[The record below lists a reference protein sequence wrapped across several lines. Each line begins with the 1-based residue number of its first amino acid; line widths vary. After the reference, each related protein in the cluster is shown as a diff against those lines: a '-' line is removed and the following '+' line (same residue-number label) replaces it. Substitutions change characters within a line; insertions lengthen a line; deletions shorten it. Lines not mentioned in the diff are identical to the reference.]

1 MKCELKEV
9 ETDGLN
15 PQHSGV
21 LNAFANKILHGGEL
35 VARGEEGLRGLT
47 LSNAMHLSAFLGR
60 PVEIPF
66 DDDLYYEELMKR
78 VRTSRRKTNVREVIA
93 EVGNTFHGTGK

>member
-1 MKCELKEV
+1 MKCTLAEV
-9 ETDGLN
+9 ETDGEN

-21 LNAFANKILHGGEL
+21 LNAFADAILHGGEL
-35 VARGEEGLRGLT
+35 VARGEEGIRGLT
-47 LSNAMHLSAFLGR
+47 LSNAMHLSAFMGK